1 MRRLNPWLA
10 LAALGMT
17 LLTARLGVWQL
28 DRAEQKLALE
38 RTQTERAAMPVLT
51 ADELPPRAQGAD
63 ALEPLVQRRARLQGR
78 WLAEA
83 TVALENRPM
92 AGRTGFYIVTPL
104 QLADGTAV
112 LVQRGWLPRDLQDR
126 TRLAPFLTPDG
137 ELAVEG
143 RIAPRVPR
151 LYELGEAGT
160 GTVRQNLDIEGFA
173 LERRLALRPWVL
185 IQDSPAG
192 AAPDGLQRDWP
203 AVASGVD
210 KHHGYAF
217 QWFALSALT
226 IGLFVWFQ
234 FLRPARPDHAPER
247 HPL

>member
-1 MRRLNPWLA
+1 MKRRLNPWIA

-28 DRAEQKLALE
+28 DRAEQKLALQ
-38 RTQTERAAMPVLT
+38 RTQAERAAMPVLT
-51 ADELPPRAQGAD
+51 ADALPRRTDGV
-63 ALEPLVQRRARLQGR
+63 EPLVQRRARLQGR
-78 WLAEA
+78 WLADA
-83 TVALENRPM
+83 TVALDNRPM
-92 AGRTGFYIVTPL
+92 AGRTGFYVVTPL

-112 LVQRGWLPRDLQDR
+112 LVQRGWIPRDLQER
-126 TRLAPFLTPDG
+126 TRLAPFATPEG
-137 ELAVEG
+137 EQTVEG

-160 GTVRQNLDIEGFA
+160 GTVRQNLDLDAFA
-173 LERRLALRPWVL
+173 LERRLTLRPWVL

-192 AAPDGLQRDWP
+192 SGPDGLQRDWP

>member
-1 MRRLNPWLA
+1 MKRRIHPVVA
-10 LAALGMT
+10 VAALGMT

-28 DRAEQKLALE
+28 DRAGEKQALE
-38 RTQTERAAMPVLT
+38 RTQAERAA
-51 ADELPPRAQGAD
+51 LPALAGDALPRRAD
-63 ALEPLVQRRARLQGR
+63 AVPPLTQRLARLEGR
-78 WLAEA
+78 WLPEA

-104 QLADGTAV
+104 QLADGSAV

-126 TRLAPFLTPDG
+126 TRLAPFETPAGD
-137 ELAVEG
+137 VQVQG

-151 LYELGEAGT
+151 LYELGEAGS
-160 GTVRQNLDIEGFA
+160 GAVRQNLDVDAFA
-173 LERRLALRPWVL
+173 LEQRLALRPWVL
-185 IQDSPAG
+185 IQESTSGAPA
-192 AAPDGLQRDWP
+192 DGLQRDWP

-234 FLRPARPDHAPER
+234 FIRPARTDHAPER

>member
-1 MRRLNPWLA
+1 MLKRRPNPWIT
-10 LAALGMT
+10 LAAVGMT

-38 RTQTERAAMPVLT
+38 RTQAERASQPVLT
-51 ADELPPRAQGAD
+51 EQDLPRRAEAV
-63 ALEPLVQRRARLQGR
+63 EPLLQRRVQMQGR
-78 WLAEA
+78 WLADA
-83 TVALENRPM
+83 TVALDNRPM

-104 QLADGTAV
+104 ALADGTAV
-112 LVQRGWLPRDLQDR
+112 LVQRGWIPRDAQDR
-126 TRLAPFLTPDG
+126 LRLAPFVTPA
-137 ELAVEG
+137 EPVAVAG

-160 GTVRQNLDIEGFA
+160 GVVRQNLDVDAFA
-173 LERRLALRPWVL
+173 LERGLRLQPWVL
-185 IQDSPAG
+185 IEEARPGAPA
-192 AAPDGLQRDWP
+192 DGLQRDWP

-226 IGLFVWFQ
+226 LGLFIWFQ
-234 FLRPARPDHAPER
+234 LLRPARPAHAPER
-247 HPL
+247 PSP